1 MLYKSC
7 LDEPRRVAH
16 FTSLRARRSPNPP
29 PAMSASSPFVV
40 NNVASRLTQ
49 RASVAGRGSSA
60 VKTTARA
67 PPRVIR
73 AVTVH
78 TTAFLGFGKSKEE
91 KAIEEFAA
99 SDLGQRA
106 LAHAAKGGGLSV
118 MLEFGKAELE
128 ASHTPS
134 DSHIID
140 AKTRVLCATVSFI
153 LIFVWA
159 ILLTSCFFTQAH
171 QQSRGRPDH
180 QRSHRADHRA
190 QSCRRRRGLHGARA
204 REGRPGGVLRRR
216 PVSLT

>member
-1 MLYKSC
+1 MNPEAS
-7 LDEPRRVAH
+7 R
-16 FTSLRARRSPNPP
+16 TSLHFARGDPPTP

-78 TTAFLGFGKSKEE
+78 TTGFGKSKEE

-153 LIFVWA
+153 LILVWA